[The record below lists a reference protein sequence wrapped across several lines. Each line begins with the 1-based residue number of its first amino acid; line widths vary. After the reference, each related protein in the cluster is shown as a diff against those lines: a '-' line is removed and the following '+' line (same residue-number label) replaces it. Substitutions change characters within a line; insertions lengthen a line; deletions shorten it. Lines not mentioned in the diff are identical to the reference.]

1 MDKIGQETSSDNLIQ
16 NLCCDKTVEF
26 IRTRE
31 ERDQWLYQGRVQG
44 AGPGTGT
51 GAQEKVETLL
61 GWSSAPGHSSLL
73 ARLLLSGSS
82 QEGWHGVTL

>member
-1 MDKIGQETSSDNLIQ
+1 MALP
-16 NLCCDKTVEF
+16 V
-26 IRTRE
+26 
-31 ERDQWLYQGRVQG
+31 
-44 AGPGTGT
+44 PGTGT

-82 QEGWHGVTL
+82 QEGGMESHWNTASHPEHPDNIA